1 MTTPKQDA
9 AIAAYRAAQN
19 AFELAL
25 QQRTTWPTDARDK
38 AYNARTAKASHIAAH
53 LPHFTQQQNDAL

>member
-53 LPHFTQQQNDAL
+53 LPHFNDHNDAL

>member
-9 AIAAYRAAQN
+9 NIAAYRAAQN

-25 QQRTTWPTDARDK
+25 QQRTTWPPDARDK
-38 AYNARTAKASHIAAH
+38 AHNARTATAAH
-53 LPHFTQQQNDAL
+53 QPHFNDHNDAL